1 MASHDTELRKLRAV
15 SQENTVKIQKLNDE
29 LRKLKDRIAR
39 RDSGGNGTKDQ
50 PGTRKPKV

>member
-39 RDSGGNGTKDQ
+39 RDSGGHGTKDQ